1 MSSALKTLTAAVAS
15 AVLLSSA
22 ASAAGLGKLTVLS
35 ALGQPLRAEIEL
47 TAVSNEEA
55 GGLVAKLASPEAY
68 RAANIEFNPALQSL
82 RFNVEQRGGRQF
94 VRISSTQPLNEP
106 FVDLLLE
113 LSWDNGRLVREYTFL
128 LDPAELRAPQPA
140 QVAAAPA
147 AAAGRPRSA
156 APAAPAAAPVT
167 DTADQP
173 APSRAQQRRARA
185 DEFARERAAE
195 RAAAAESGP
204 RSPNAASRYRVRS
217 GDTLSGIATRL
228 KPVDV
233 SLDMMLVALYRA
245 NPDAFIGNNMNRL
258 KSGQILSVPDGDAL
272 RGGDAEEARGTVVAH
287 AADFD
292 AYRAKLAGQVAT
304 STPVRD
310 TAPGQS
316 ATGRI
321 TAKVQE
327 RPTAANESQDQLRLS
342 KAAPTPASGAAG
354 GANATTTAE
363 DTIAKEKELA
373 DAQQRVKELETN
385 VNKLEELITVKSGA
399 GATAADRAANG
410 IQPIAPANEQADAQA
425 NAQPEAPAQP
435 APKIK
440 PKAAKPAP
448 APEKSLLDTLTDNI
462 TYIGAGV
469 AVLALAALGLSQR
482 RKKKPAQKGKGAAAP
497 AAAEPSILGAAAQPA
512 SSQSLYAETGGQSV
526 DTNDSVF
533 NSSFAPSASQ
543 LDTNEVDPLAEAE
556 LYLAYNFDTQAED
569 ILKEALRNDPL
580 RHPVRLKLLEIY
592 AARKDVRAFETQAT
606 ELYTLTGGKGD
617 EWAQAAGMGHS
628 LDPANPMY
636 AAAAGTAIGAGA
648 AAAGMAGM
656 AAGAVAADDNNPQTL
671 LSQQLE
677 QAFRSR
683 GDDTGF
689 LEPASTTDA
698 VTGAPLDGGFGL
710 GSVSLDKNATAL
722 PQAADSVPAQADAKA
737 DDNLLDFDL
746 GGLSFEPVPATEPA
760 SFDRND
766 ITAVPAAASFDSAVP
781 DLQFDME
788 PFAPLEPEAT
798 PAGSLAANSLD
809 DLAFD
814 MEFDT
819 PDSARPAA
827 QAAALAP
834 LDDDDGFV
842 LDLSKSGPAT
852 DIDMAELAKEFEL
865 PPLPE
870 VPQTPAA
877 SDLKDPLFDL
887 DAMDFSLADDT
898 PATPAAPA
906 APGQD
911 LDFANDLDLDF
922 APASGAGAG
931 AGAEPPAQAPAKD
944 PLFDLDTLDFGQPAA
959 PAAPQDD
966 PFALDAVPPIPNP
979 GTPVP
984 RFDLDSFD
992 LDLPAGDAAAEGGAP
1007 VELTPAQ
1014 MEMETKLDLAIA
1026 YQEIGDKEGARELLD
1041 EVIKGGS
1048 SEQATRASTM
1058 RAQLA

>member
-47 TAVSNEEA
+47 TAVSNDEA
-55 GGLVAKLASPEAY
+55 PGLVAKLASQEAY
-68 RAANIEFNPALQSL
+68 RAANIDFNPALLSL
-82 RFNVEQRGGRQF
+82 RFNVEQRNGGQF

-106 FVDLLLE
+106 FVDMLLE
-113 LSWDNGRLVREYTFL
+113 LAWDNGRLVREYTFL

-147 AAAGRPRSA
+147 APAARPRAAVPAPAADSASQPAPAPASRAPRSA
-156 APAAPAAAPVT
+156 
-167 DTADQP
+167 
-173 APSRAQQRRARA
+173 RA
-185 DEFARERAAE
+185 E
-195 RAAAAESGP
+195 AAAAEGAAAGEDGP
-204 RSPNAASRYRVRS
+204 RSPNAAPRYRVRK

-228 KPVDV
+228 KPADV

-258 KSGQILSVPDGDAL
+258 KSGQILSVPEGEAL
-272 RGGDAEEARGTVVAH
+272 RGGDAGEARGTVVAH

-304 STPVRD
+304 STPARE
-310 TAPGQS
+310 APAGQS

-342 KAAPTPASGAAG
+342 KAAPAAGAGAGAA
-354 GANATTTAE
+354 NVTATTTAE

-373 DAQQRVKELETN
+373 DAQQRVKELEKN
-385 VNKLEELITVKSGA
+385 VSQLEQLATVTSGA
-399 GATAADRAANG
+399 GAAAADRAAAG
-410 IQPIAPANEQADAQA
+410 VQPIAPAAEETQAVLK
-425 NAQPEAPAQP
+425 P

-448 APEKSLLDTLTDNI
+448 APEKSLLDTLMDNI

-482 RKKKPAQKGKGAAAP
+482 RKKGAAPKA
-497 AAAEPSILGAAAQPA
+497 AAAEPSILGGGAAQPA
-512 SSQSLYAETGGQSV
+512 NAQSLYAETGGQSV

-617 EWAQAAGMGHS
+617 EWAQAASLGHA

-636 AAAAGTAIGAGA
+636 AAAAGTGIGAGA
-648 AAAGMAGM
+648 AAA
-656 AAGAVAADDNNPQTL
+656 AAGAIAADDGNPQTL

-677 QAFRSR
+677 QAFRSH
-683 GDDTGF
+683 GDHSGMIKP
-689 LEPASTTDA
+689 LATTDA
-698 VTGAPLDGGFGL
+698 VTGTSL
-710 GSVSLDKNATAL
+710 GSSFVVGGLTRTNDTTAL
-722 PQAADSVPAQADAKA
+722 PEAAEASGALEAGAKA
-737 DDNLLDFDL
+737 QDNLLDFDL
-746 GGLSFEPVPATEPA
+746 GGLNFEPVPASEPA
-760 SFDRND
+760 SFGSND
-766 ITAVPAAASFDSAVP
+766 ATAVP

-788 PFAPLEPEAT
+788 PFAPLEPDAA
-798 PAGSLAANSLD
+798 PPGAAAGNSVG
-809 DLAFD
+809 DLSFD
-814 MEFDT
+814 MDFDA
-819 PDSARPAA
+819 PPAPENDA
-827 QAAALAP
+827 AP
-834 LDDDDGFV
+834 LARDRGDGFV
-842 LDLSKSGPAT
+842 LDLSKNGPNT
-852 DIDMAELAKEFEL
+852 GIDMAELAKEFEL

-870 VPQTPAA
+870 VPQTPAEA
-877 SDLKDPLFDL
+877 SLDDPLFDL
-887 DAMDFSLADDT
+887 DAMDFSLADTTPVT
-898 PATPAAPA
+898 PATPADPA
-906 APGQD
+906 A
-911 LDFANDLDLDF
+911 LDRDRDFSNGLDLDF
-922 APASGAGAG
+922 APAASPAA
-931 AGAEPPAQAPAKD
+931 AEPLAAPKD
-944 PLFDLDTLDFGQPAA
+944 PLFDLDSMDFGQPAA
-959 PAAPQDD
+959 PAAPRDD
-966 PFALDAVPPIPNP
+966 PFALDAVPAIPNP

-992 LDLPAGDAAAEGGAP
+992 LDLPAGDAALAAQGAASAP
-1007 VELTPAQ
+1007 EEAGAAPDLTPAQ

-1048 SEQATRASTM
+1048 GEQATRASAM